1 MNKCDN
7 EKKREVI
14 SNEQQK
20 INTEIHKIFFITKY
34 AC

>member
-20 INTEIHKIFFITKY
+20 IKTEIHKIFL
-34 AC
+34 

>member
-20 INTEIHKIFFITKY
+20 INTEIHKILVFY
-34 AC
+34 V